1 MKKVSIISKNQAK
14 VHAFLARFLLVC
26 VGIAVFAAIAVGM
39 SSCNVTR
46 RVTTEQVYT
55 QKGDTAVSITTR
67 TIETYDARKN
77 LK

>member
-1 MKKVSIISKNQAK
+1 MKKEIKLSSK
-14 VHAFLARFLLVC
+14 VHAFLARLLLVC
-26 VGIAVFAAIAVGM
+26 VGLAVFAVIAVGL

-46 RVTTEQVYT
+46 RVTTEQMYT

-77 LK
+77 LQ